1 VTAPTT
7 LARGNVT
14 AARAIVASVGA
25 IGAGATLSLVYGPL
39 GLWGDGPRLVVAVA
53 VVMLGAA
60 AVGWFLTSVL
70 LRPHD

>member
-1 VTAPTT
+1 VRSGR
-7 LARGNVT
+7 AR
-14 AARAIVASVGA
+14 
-25 IGAGATLSLVYGPL
+25 LSLFGVRAAWPL
-39 GLWGDGPRLVVAVA
+39 GDGPRLVVAVA